1 MLGGRR
7 WKDIGCASVSGTR
20 HLARAT
26 WLPRPCLQERRPE
39 VRARAYRARIL
50 LAARSARGAKEWAPR
65 RAPIKVAEPVA
76 LSSTLPTNF
85 RLPPTAARL
94 GFDLL
99 ALRAR
104 RKRDSR
110 GVKTSI
116 QGPSER
122 RGRNLQKIQFST
134 FSTGRKPVLWTF
146 LWIGANAPHPQKA
159 SAQSRA
165 RNTTSWGIGLQRPPF
180 VNLT

>member
-7 WKDIGCASVSGTR
+7 WKDI
-20 HLARAT
+20 ARA
-26 WLPRPCLQERRPE
+26 
-39 VRARAYRARIL
+39 IL
-50 LAARSARGAKEWAPR
+50 LSDLGQLRVGPK
-65 RAPIKVAEPVA
+65 KLAEPVA

-99 ALRAR
+99 ALRTR

-110 GVKTSI
+110 DVKTSI

-134 FSTGRKPVLWTF
+134 FFHREEACSVDIFVDRRECAPSTKSER
-146 LWIGANAPHPQKA
+146 H
-159 SAQSRA
+159 SREPA
-165 RNTTSWGIGLQRPPF
+165 TRPSWGIG
-180 VNLT
+180 